1 MALNMVYLGESFHMH
16 LKSISAAV
24 VESSRS
30 VGRVEL
36 IDSVQVSILV
46 FLSACSVSY

>member
-16 LKSISAAV
+16 LKSISA
-24 VESSRS
+24 ESSRS